1 MYAGSICWPVSLI
14 NLAHER
20 SHVICLP
27 RVRFSCAFSSAVR
40 QIPGYNMQR
49 WGRACTLPKL
59 IALFCVLFVC
69 KCVLYCCHWVSTQL
83 QLTNICIYLS
93 ICCEHKYEMFWVNV
107 ICAYI
112 HYLHTHYAAH
122 VNYHGERESVYGTLA
137 NVVQA
142 KSLPWTPMFT
152 MVVEMLITLGT

>member
-1 MYAGSICWPVSLI
+1 MRNAPNQRQFNGSQTACHWTDCLGETAAQRSPFAVAATILVYETGGCGSGCFNQCLPWRQDPMYAGSICWPVSLI

-83 QLTNICIYLS
+83 QLTDIS
-93 ICCEHKYEMFWVNV
+93 I
-107 ICAYI
+107 
-112 HYLHTHYAAH
+112 
-122 VNYHGERESVYGTLA
+122 SVC
-137 NVVQA
+137 
-142 KSLPWTPMFT
+142 
-152 MVVEMLITLGT
+152 